1 MNRQQPGE
9 PNKPDGDAPVPVAAT
24 AAAEPGDTTP
34 RAHWRAAI
42 VWGVLA
48 VAAVI
53 VGIVIGVLLRAGS
66 DGRQGGEASVVATQ
80 HGSGTTVTLPGYYG
94 DNMVFQ
100 RDAPLTVHGT
110 VNAAPSAHAGDRTRR
125 AVFDAFN
132 VRAVSADGTKEA
144 VTYVGDDGAFTAEFT
159 PTAGSTTPYVI
170 EFRDG
175 TTPVRVLANVVFGDV
190 FLAAGQ
196 SNMELNVDQYYGDAD
211 ARQRNLGGRFTMD
224 DLPDPVVDADVRFVA
239 ADRVGGDVGFP
250 ARAVTNGRWLPAQD
264 AEHVRAMSLL
274 AQQFAARVRQA
285 QPQIPVG
292 VVQTAWGGTGIA
304 RHEADGDIYASHIK
318 PLRGLRVAGVLWYQG
333 CNDAART
340 ADVDAYTQRMVAL
353 INQYREDFGDDDLP
367 FLYVQLARYAT
378 DTDFRGIRQR
388 QLDVLG
394 DEGLANRDHVAMTV
408 AIDTDKGTEAV
419 IHPLGKDV
427 LGARMAAQWLAMA
440 HDEAVPNGP
449 IIEEATTVA
458 AKPGTV
464 RLRFADGS
472 ADALN
477 VRMPRRDAGA
487 GVESIATPTDGSPE
501 GFEVAGAD
509 GDFVPSR
516 ATIDG
521 DAVVLQSDRVDAIRA
536 VRYLYANDPQARRLL
551 YNDVL
556 PASPFVIDVTR

>member
-1 MNRQQPGE
+1 MGRQQSGE
-9 PNKPDGDAPVPVAAT
+9 PNKPGGRTPAPDEETAT
-24 AAAEPGDTTP
+24 AEPGNTTL

-42 VWGVLA
+42 VWFVLA
-48 VAAVI
+48 VVVAVAA
-53 VGIVIGVLLRAGS
+53 IVIGVLMRTGA
-66 DGRQGGEASVVATQ
+66 DGRQGGESEVVATQ
-80 HGSGTTVTLPGYYG
+80 HGSGMTVTLPGYYG

-100 RDAPLTVHGT
+100 RDAPLTVRGT
-110 VNAAPSAHAGDRTRR
+110 VNPASSAHAGDRTRR
-125 AVFDAFN
+125 AAFDDFN
-132 VRAVSADGTKEA
+132 VRAISADGTKEA
-144 VTYVGDDGAFTAEFT
+144 VTHVGDDGAFTAEFT
-159 PTAGSTTPYVI
+159 PTPGSTTPYVI

-175 TTPVRVLANVVFGDV
+175 ATPVRVLANVVFGDV

-211 ARQRNLGGRFTMD
+211 AQQSNLGGRFTMA
-224 DLPDPVVDADVRFVA
+224 DLPEPVVDADVRFVA

-250 ARAVTNGRWLPAQD
+250 ARSVTNGRWLPAQD

-333 CNDAART
+333 CNDAARA
-340 ADVDAYTQRMVAL
+340 ADANAYTQRMVAL
-353 INQYREDFGDDDLP
+353 INQYREDFDDADLP

-378 DTDFRGIRQR
+378 DKDFRGIRQR

-449 IIEEATTVA
+449 IIEKATAVA

-464 RLRFADGS
+464 RLHFSDGT

-477 VRMPRRDAGA
+477 VRMPKRDVGA
-487 GVESIATPTDGSPE
+487 GVDDIATPADGAPE

-509 GDFVPSR
+509 GDFVPAR

-521 DAVVLQSDRVDAIRA
+521 DTVVLQSDGADAIRS

-551 YNDVL
+551 YNDAL